1 MICEG
6 QIIMLYTLNLYCAI
20 CQLYLSKT
28 GGEKKEF
35 MFKINMV
42 ILFQGYNKVHKM
54 TLFIKGEY
62 TTELSNMV
70 LSVHLILNFTNSY
83 SGGMPHIQIS
93 KIWSCVTVK

>member
-1 MICEG
+1 MRYEA

-20 CQLYLSKT
+20 CQLYFSKT
-28 GGEKKEF
+28 GGYKREC

-42 ILFQGYNKVHKM
+42 ILFQGYNKVHKKA
-54 TLFIKGEY
+54 LFIKGQY

-83 SGGMPHIQIS
+83 SGGMPHIHIT
-93 KIWSCVTVK
+93 KI